1 VTPLPDGEYPAMV
14 LDCEDGVADDG
25 TAVLHLE
32 LTLLTGATRGEVVSL
47 TSSEVLGTFIDLMGM
62 PATLTVRDGHPS
74 VVIDR

>member
-1 VTPLPDGEYPAMV
+1 MV